1 VAFWKRQALIHA
13 PVESVWA
20 LVGDPNRHPE
30 WFPRVVAV
38 SDLDR
43 IEQDARFRQVTR
55 TPVGE
60 RETTLTIED
69 LERLRSISMRC
80 LDTGTHVRFVLT
92 EAQGGTFAD
101 IEIGIDPVG
110 LSTQLFDVAMG
121 KRYCRRWTDEALDS
135 LADAAASG
143 KARA

>member
-1 VAFWKRQALIHA
+1 VSVWKRQALIDA
-13 PVESVWA
+13 PVETVWE

-38 SDLDR
+38 SDLDSV
-43 IEQDARFRQVTR
+43 EQDARFRQVTR
-55 TPVGE
+55 TPVGK

-101 IEIGIDPVG
+101 VEIGIDPIGVPEK
-110 LSTQLFDVAMG
+110 LFNAAMG
-121 KRYCRRWTDEALDS
+121 KRYCRRWTDEALDA
-135 LADAAASG
+135 LGQAAEG
-143 KARA
+143 KA